1 MYLELSVHACYSK
14 QALAYSDDERSE
26 EEIIKEKEPDYL
38 NKILSFAG
46 NIDDGDKQS
55 INIENNDQDGGDN
68 NVLQRFTEEKEKED
82 DGDKEEEEI
91 SSDKE
96 TMDILAEITESL
108 KNQKFPWHTE
118 KDYGHFEVSIFSRS
132 FALFLLFY

>member
-1 MYLELSVHACYSK
+1 MHACYSK
-14 QALAYSDDERSE
+14 QAPAYSDDEGSSE

-55 INIENNDQDGGDN
+55 INIENNDQDN

-82 DGDKEEEEI
+82 DGDKEEEEKPN
-91 SSDKE
+91 DKE

-118 KDYGHFEVSIFSRS
+118 KDYGNFEVSIVSRS
-132 FALFLLFY
+132 FALILLFY